1 MSHEGSAEPIANDGP
16 RFHLNIPVCELT
28 EGITRAI
35 EASDISSTPMVAKT
49 TDSVIITKSCR
60 PLVEPPLCAGAR

>member
-35 EASDISSTPMVAKT
+35 EASNISSTPPVVETMDGAT
-49 TDSVIITKSCR
+49 ITKLSQ
-60 PLVEPPLCAGAR
+60 PLIKSLQCAGAQ